1 MGPFWLPRIRPRM
14 PWLSELLSFSTP
26 GGLRWQSD
34 LGPDAEFNSGLEVV
48 TLFMGLLGDI
58 E

>member
-1 MGPFWLPRIRPRM
+1 M